1 MSNLALGAELAGGAL
16 GETIAGRCAN
26 QLEVGDNAFRGMA
39 GAGGAAIETLDTSN
53 LDNIEHIFQ
62 DAAQFNQNVSTK
74 EVTVNGVTYIAWD
87 ISGVDRINSA
97 FWGASAFDNGG
108 EDLYWDTGSVWN
120 MGYTFAK
127 SGFNQVISTREI
139 TIGVETVN
147 VWDTATVEFFDNMFN
162 GASRFNQNIG
172 DWNTSSASNMS
183 AMFKGALVFDQNI
196 AGWVTSSVTN
206 MNEMFSGARA
216 FNQPIGTSKTLPIL
230 MQAQTPGAAWA
241 LKTAAGPVIG
251 IRCQTA

>member
-1 MSNLALGAELAGGAL
+1 M
-16 GETIAGRCAN
+16 IN
-26 QLEVGDNAFRGMA
+26 QLRFLGR
-39 GAGGAAIETLDTSN
+39 L
-53 LDNIEHIFQ
+53 
-62 DAAQFNQNVSTK
+62 
-74 EVTVNGVTYIAWD
+74 
-87 ISGVDRINSA
+87 
-97 FWGASAFDNGG
+97 AFDNGG

-162 GASRFNQNIG
+162 GAYRFNQNIG

-206 MNEMFSGARA
+206 MNEMFSS
-216 FNQPIGTSKTLPIL
+216 TSL
-230 MQAQTPGAAWA
+230 
-241 LKTAAGPVIG
+241 
-251 IRCQTA
+251 